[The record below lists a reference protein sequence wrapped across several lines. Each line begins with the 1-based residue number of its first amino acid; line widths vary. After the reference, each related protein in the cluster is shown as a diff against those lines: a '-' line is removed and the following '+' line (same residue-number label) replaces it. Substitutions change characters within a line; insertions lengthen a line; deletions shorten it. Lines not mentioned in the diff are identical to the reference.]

1 MPDNRF
7 QTLAKILQFYEEG
20 KEVADIKLKLSQNYN
35 DNDCREIWD
44 ACRRV
49 LLCQDTIDDDHKF
62 MKCKTRNG
70 RKAKDGLAAVSAK
83 QVYLDEL
90 FEYVPQLKDFNPDHY
105 DITYGIY
112 MGNGLND
119 NTLGEFEKS
128 IHVVDQFD
136 EDDDDSEK
144 EMSDSNSNISSVTS
158 RSSYKTDDITT
169 IQGLAVLMKSLNDD
183 LRKDM
188 SMDRRNNKK
197 QFKSVNKKLT
207 NVSNGLNQ
215 AQNDID
221 NLGTR
226 VQNLEV
232 EQNNMIGITN
242 TMRAGIVEEILADI
256 RPIAERAAEV
266 QIENANNG
274 QGRRLAVWGEADDTA
289 NQIITKNFVVSV
301 SKIPNNDDYNE
312 DWLKTQQNRI
322 FMEKRIPVTA
332 IEVTRIMPT
341 NPDVDPNTNRT
352 KSFKVIIQSDAG
364 RVVSLEQ
371 IYDKNAWV
379 RNVMVRPYRRP
390 RNGRRQEAIEQ
401 GPGRDA
407 MGIGRGRR

>member
-136 EDDDDSEK
+136 DDDDSER

-158 RSSYKTDDITT
+158 RTSYKTDDVTT

-188 SMDRRNNKK
+188 SMDRRNNKR

-207 NVSNGLNQ
+207 TVTNGLNQ
-215 AQNDID
+215 AQTDID
-221 NLGTR
+221 NLGNR

-232 EQNNMIGITN
+232 EQNNM
-242 TMRAGIVEEILADI
+242 RAEIVEEILADI

-274 QGRRLAVWGEADDTA
+274 QGRRLTVWGEAEDTA

-390 RNGRRQEAIEQ
+390 RTVRREEAVEQPALYRDVRGRGNGR
-401 GPGRDA
+401 G
-407 MGIGRGRR
+407 GRR